1 MQMTRSTALR
11 ASRLTRFQRLALW
24 TTAITY
30 FLILVGGLVRA
41 SGAGLGCPDWPRCF
55 GSWIPPLSAAEL
67 PAQFD
72 RTQFNPGL
80 MWTEYLNRL
89 LGVTVGFFIFA
100 TLVVAIRDH
109 RRTPRILWP
118 TLAAFLLV
126 GFEGWLGGV
135 VVAHELAPWIVTVHL
150 IVALVIVSLLLYS
163 TLYAFF
169 GEARSR
175 NPGARAALAWTTLLL
190 ILITLGQIALGAQ
203 VRGGIDDAIAGG
215 VDRSAAL
222 ATVGRY
228 DGWHRDGSLVV
239 LGLVLVV
246 LLQVW
251 SGYASERARVRAA
264 YVVVVLVVAQ
274 LALGVSLAYLGL
286 TPAAQIAHLTAASL
300 LLGAE
305 TVMFLLARWLP

>member
-1 MQMTRSTALR
+1 MR
-11 ASRLTRFQRLALW
+11 RLSRFQRLALW

-67 PAQFD
+67 PPGFD
-72 RTQFNPGL
+72 RSQFNPVL

-89 LGVTVGFFIFA
+89 LGVTVGFSIFA

-109 RRTPRILWP
+109 RHAPRILWP

-135 VVAHELAPWIVTVHL
+135 VVEQELAAWIVTAHL
-150 IVALVIVSLLLYS
+150 VVALIIVSLLLYA
-163 TLYAFF
+163 TVYAFF
-169 GEARSR
+169 GQAATRT
-175 NPGARAALAWTTLLL
+175 PGARRALAWSTLLL
-190 ILITLGQIALGAQ
+190 IVVTLGQVALGAQ
-203 VRGGIDDAIAGG
+203 VRERIDEALTAGTA
-215 VDRSAAL
+215 RSSAL
-222 ATVGRY
+222 ATVGEY
-228 DGWHRDGSLVV
+228 DRWHRDGSLVV
-239 LGLVLVV
+239 LGLVLIV

-251 SGYASERARVRAA
+251 SQHPNQSPLVRAA
-264 YVVVVLVVAQ
+264 YAMVALVGVQ
-274 LALGVSLAYLGL
+274 LALGLGLAYLGL
-286 TPAAQIAHLTAASL
+286 TPAVQIAHLTAASL

>member
-1 MQMTRSTALR
+1 MRRL
-11 ASRLTRFQRLALW
+11 SRYQRLALW

-30 FLILVGGLVRA
+30 FLILVGSLVRA

-67 PAQFD
+67 PPGFD
-72 RTQFNPGL
+72 RSQFNPVL

-89 LGVTVGFFIFA
+89 LGVTVGFSIFA

-109 RRTPRILWP
+109 RDTPRILWP

-135 VVAHELAPWIVTVHL
+135 VVEQDLAAWIVTAHL
-150 IVALVIVSLLLYS
+150 VVALIIVSLLLYA
-163 TLYAFF
+163 TVYAFF
-169 GEARSR
+169 GQAAGRTA
-175 NPGARAALAWTTLLL
+175 GARRALAWSTLLL
-190 ILITLGQIALGAQ
+190 IVVTLGQVVLGAQ
-203 VRGGIDDAIAGG
+203 VRERIDEALIAGTA
-215 VDRSAAL
+215 RSSAL
-222 ATVGRY
+222 ATVGEY
-228 DGWHRDGSLVV
+228 DRWHRDGSLMV
-239 LGLVLVV
+239 LGLVLIV

-251 SGYASERARVRAA
+251 SRHPNQSPLVRAA
-264 YVVVVLVVAQ
+264 HAMVALVGVQ
-274 LALGVSLAYLGL
+274 LALGLGLAYLGL
-286 TPAAQIAHLTAASL
+286 TPAVQIAHLTAASL